1 MQIINNIESKFE
13 FDPLDFGN
21 GGIKK
26 FSKFILTINNIIHLS
41 LKLKGYIGLQT
52 WIDTREKNNKYCI
65 EIYYIKSK
73 PILLEYVNEDL
84 WKDIINHINKI

>member
-41 LKLKGYIGLQT
+41 LKLKGYIGL
-52 WIDTREKNNKYCI
+52 
-65 EIYYIKSK
+65 
-73 PILLEYVNEDL
+73 
-84 WKDIINHINKI
+84 